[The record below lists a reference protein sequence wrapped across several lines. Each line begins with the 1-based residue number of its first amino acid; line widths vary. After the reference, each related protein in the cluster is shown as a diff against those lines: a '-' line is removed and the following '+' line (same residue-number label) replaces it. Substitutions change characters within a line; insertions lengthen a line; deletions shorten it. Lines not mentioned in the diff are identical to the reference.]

1 MNASPA
7 NQRNKEPL
15 SSSALKITVLVLTCL
30 AVFGCMVL
38 PDYLA
43 NKIQSLAAGEVA
55 SQEILAPYSLTFE
68 SKVLTEKARNQA
80 AAAVNEI
87 YLPSDPEITKAQLES
102 LNNAL
107 YFINTVRQD
116 KFSTDAQK
124 ISDLYAI
131 AVLDLNDEESQELLS
146 LSDESWTAIQKETN
160 RVLEQVLRESIRN
173 EQVKNARANLPAIV
187 DFSFPSDET
196 KLIIALVSPLVVP
209 TSLYSAEQTDLAREQ
224 ARAQVEPISRQIIA
238 GEVIVRRGQ
247 VVDDED
253 LEALKVFGLAEPV
266 DQNSQV
272 LKSGALVILCGVI
285 TGLYYH
291 KRRNQPF
298 TALKSSVMI
307 ALFFVLFLGLARF
320 LVIDRTVLP
329 YLYPMAAFGLT
340 IAIIF
345 NMELGI
351 FLSLLLGVLT
361 VFGTGREAELASF
374 YILPV
379 ITGMLTIRYARRI
392 SSFLVAGLFVAL
404 AGMAIVVVYRF
415 ADTYTDWLGFS
426 SLLAAA
432 AFNGFASGSLTLL
445 LQHVFASVLDIPT
458 ALQLLDI
465 ARPDHPLLQLILRNA
480 PGSYQHSLLVS
491 NLAEQAAEAIGADRL
506 LVRVGT
512 LFHDAGKSANPE
524 FFIENQV
531 KDKIDAH
538 DGSDP
543 ALSAATII
551 QHVINGVT
559 LAKKYRL
566 PSRVIDFIRE
576 HHGTMVTRYQ
586 YSQALNAAER
596 PEDVDLSLFTYPGP
610 APRSKETALLMLAD
624 GTEARARANTPKTDE
639 EIRAVIQST
648 IDACKDAGQLD
659 DTDLTLKDLKT
670 IAESFFET
678 LQRSYHPRIQYPA
691 LKPAKNAESAAQ
703 VENKL
708 PQNATK
714 E

>member
-1 MNASPA
+1 M
-7 NQRNKEPL
+7 
-15 SSSALKITVLVLTCL
+15 
-30 AVFGCMVL
+30 
-38 PDYLA
+38 
-43 NKIQSLAAGEVA
+43 
-55 SQEILAPYSLTFE
+55 
-68 SKVLTEKARNQA
+68 
-80 AAAVNEI
+80 
-87 YLPSDPEITKAQLES
+87 
-102 LNNAL
+102 
-107 YFINTVRQD
+107 
-116 KFSTDAQK
+116 
-124 ISDLYAI
+124 
-131 AVLDLNDEESQELLS
+131 
-146 LSDESWTAIQKETN
+146 
-160 RVLEQVLRESIRN
+160 
-173 EQVKNARANLPAIV
+173 
-187 DFSFPSDET
+187 
-196 KLIIALVSPLVVP
+196 
-209 TSLYSAEQTDLAREQ
+209 AREQ

-551 QHVINGVT
+551 QHVINGVA

-596 PEDVDLSLFTYPGP
+596 PEDVDISLFTYPGP

-691 LKPAKNAESAAQ
+691 LKPAKNAEAAAQ